1 MKKATIFSFLAC
13 VLSVILL
20 LFSGCASTPDE
31 EGETINETS
40 QDSSMPPSA
49 PIETRSGTTVDI
61 WSLLSKGDASARS
74 YFLGEIDVNAV
85 DSYGKTPL
93 HYAAETGDAQLTSFF
108 ITLGANINARD
119 NRGQSPLGI
128 CIEKND
134 PVTAEIIARSGGD
147 IHMEILNNT
156 TAAYLALNKSDQVF
170 KSILTP
176 SNIDTADSNGH
187 TVLHIAS
194 IAGKVQAVHDI
205 ISVTSSSSN
214 GIINKKDNTDKNAL
228 DYTLEKPD
236 SAKHMETAEQL
247 ILAGAFSENPI
258 FQYMGPAVRSA
269 NYNIRRNDGLAP
281 IHFAVIDDY
290 AGLITFLL
298 NKNIDLD
305 VKSIS
310 GATALHEAVRN
321 GNISVISMLLDRG
334 ADPNA
339 RDAKG
344 NTPLHTGI
352 PSEVHRDVVI
362 MLLEKG
368 ADPNARDSHGDTPL
382 HIAVIL
388 NRSVNVIQ
396 AILNGGADVHIRNI
410 EGKTP
415 LYIAVQ
421 EKRAVLIPALLSYG
435 SEIFAADNA
444 GVTPFDIGIRTND
457 NTFNLLVTAGT
468 VAQRDSAGNT
478 MLHAA
483 VNNRGNPEQISR
495 ILDQKA
501 PLDARNRSGDTALHF
516 AVRSNQKENGEFLIS
531 RGANIFALNGTGS
544 SPLYEALSLSPARE
558 WIINANTLIASDGLG
573 NSILH
578 YAAEWNLNSAIPLII
593 RAGLSVETLNATGQ
607 TPVFMAIRTDS
618 ISTIR
623 IFTEFNANINAR
635 DNQGNSALH
644 AAVRWN
650 AVNSAAFLITS
661 GIDINAHSLN
671 GNTALHDAVALG
683 MPDIQS
689 LLIQRGA
696 NLEVRNIDGNT
707 PLMEA
712 VRTVMIPSVEKLL
725 SSGAD
730 ASTRNTRGDTPLH
743 IAVSIDNQ
751 TLVNMLLQKGTSIHA
766 RNTRNR
772 TPFQT
777 SISVSQQMVTSL
789 LSGGRINVPDD
800 MGNSIL
806 HIAVQERA
814 SESVLRSIIALGG
827 RINAVDSNGKTPLRA
842 AIDMEAWALVKLLA
856 DAGAD
861 PFIEAADNKTPSEIS
876 FIKGNDCITALFS
889 GRNIDAKDNSG
900 NTILHIAARFGTARN
915 IALLLELGANK
926 SIRNI
931 SSESAYDIAVRW
943 NRPDNAEIL
952 RSL

>member
-1 MKKATIFSFLAC
+1 MIIC
-13 VLSVILL
+13 VLS
-20 LFSGCASTPDE
+20 ASAVFAGGKKESAVEPRGHTPE
-31 EGETINETS
+31 IQAQPE
-40 QDSSMPPSA
+40 A
-49 PIETRSGTTVDI
+49 ADI
-61 WSLLSKGDASARS
+61 WSLLQRGDESARGF
-74 YFLGEIDVNAV
+74 FLSEVDVNAV
-85 DSYGKTPL
+85 DSAGKTPL
-93 HYAAETGDAQLTSFF
+93 HYAAEARDSQLASFF
-108 ITLGANINARD
+108 IALGANVD
-119 NRGQSPLGI
+119 TLDLRGQSPLGI
-128 CIEKND
+128 SIEKND
-134 PVTAEIIARSGGD
+134 TLTAKVIAAAGAD
-147 IHMEILNNT
+147 IHKRILNSA
-156 TAAYLALNKSDQVF
+156 TATYLALEKSELMLR
-170 KSILTP
+170 SILTP
-176 SNIDTADSNGH
+176 SNIDTYDSSGQS
-187 TVLHIAS
+187 VLHIAS
-194 IAGKVQAVHDI
+194 AAGNAQAVHDI
-205 ISVTSSSSN
+205 LTLVPSSSALV
-214 GIINKKDNTDKNAL
+214 NKKDDSAKNAL
-228 DYTLEKPD
+228 DYALERPD
-236 SAKHMETAEQL
+236 SVKHIEAAEQL
-247 ILAGAFSENPI
+247 ILAGAYSENPI
-258 FQYMGPAVRSA
+258 FQYLGPAVRSA
-269 NYNIRRNDGLAP
+269 NYNIRRGDGLAP
-281 IHFAVIDDY
+281 IHCAVINDCT
-290 AGLITFLL
+290 GLISFLL
-298 NKNIDLD
+298 SKNIDLD
-305 VKSIS
+305 VKSVS
-310 GATALHEAVRN
+310 GATALHEAVRR
-321 GNISVISMLLDRG
+321 GNLSVISMLLEKG
-334 ADPNA
+334 VNVNSA
-339 RDAKG
+339 DAKG